1 MTGTWPD
8 SRTVVART
16 MEICAV
22 PGPPL
27 DEADRAAVVEA
38 WWRAD
43 GLDDVRRDD
52 IGNVWACV
60 HRGTRPGAVLVAA
73 HLDTVFDRT
82 VPHGATLEGDHL
94 RGPGVGD
101 DSVALAALST
111 LAAGLP
117 AAGIPVTGHAVW
129 VLATVG
135 EEGIGDLAG
144 VRHALAH
151 PPEPPVALIAI
162 EGNYLGRICTTAVGS
177 VRWRVEVAAAGGH
190 SWEAAGAPNAV
201 HAAADLIAR
210 IATMARPDDDPKCAV
225 NVGRIGGGEA
235 VNARA
240 RRCWFDVDLR
250 SDDPDA
256 LARLDTG
263 LHDACDDVAAGH
275 GVAVALE
282 PLGRRPAGRIRLDHP
297 LVVAGT
303 TALHAEGVPVR
314 FVAASTDANAAHAVG
329 VPAIAI
335 GITDG
340 TGEHTEQEWIAVE
353 PIARG
358 LRALAA
364 TVAAV
369 AGAVT
374 TKGEVG
380 P

>member
-1 MTGTWPD
+1 MSTTRSD
-8 SRTVVART
+8 RDVVVERTI
-16 MEICAV
+16 EICAV

-27 DEADRAAVVEA
+27 DEADRAAVVEG
-38 WWRAD
+38 WWHID
-43 GLDDVRRDD
+43 GLEGVRRDD

-60 HRGTRPGAVLVAA
+60 RRGTKPGAVLVAA
-73 HLDTVFDRT
+73 HLDTVFDRSVT
-82 VPHGATLEGDHL
+82 HGATRDGDHL

-111 LAAGLP
+111 LGARLP
-117 AAGIPVTGHAVW
+117 ETAHAVW
-129 VLATVG
+129 LVATVG

-151 PPEPPVALIAI
+151 APEPPVALVAI

-201 HAAADLIAR
+201 HAAAAVIGGITA
-210 IATMARPDDDPKCAV
+210 MARPDADPKCAV

-256 LARLDTG
+256 LERLDHG
-263 LHDACDDVAAGH
+263 LQEACVDAAAAH
-275 GVAVALE
+275 EVVITLE
-282 PLGRRPAGRIRLDHP
+282 PLGRRPAGRIRHDHP
-297 LVVAGT
+297 LVVAAVA
-303 TALHAEGVPVR
+303 ALDAEGVPVR

-335 GITDG
+335 GITEG
-340 TGEHTEQEWIAVE
+340 TGEHTEQEWIALE
-353 PIARG
+353 PIERG

-364 TVAAV
+364 TVAGIAGV
-369 AGAVT
+369 AT
-374 TKGEVG
+374 TTGEVG